1 MLLLEEVSVT
11 TEMLEERRLLLVP
24 ILRKETWDSGRTG
37 APVGR
42 GGTKV
47 ATAHDSGL
55 IGVCWSDGVGTLEVI
70 VFSLGVDICVGDSQI
85 VQPSRKCDTAGRS
98 CDSQRSFFLDL

>member
-1 MLLLEEVSVT
+1 MT

-47 ATAHDSGL
+47 ATAWDSG
-55 IGVCWSDGVGTLEVI
+55 SMGVGWSGSVGTSGVT
-70 VFSLGVDICVGDSQI
+70 VPSLGTDICVGDSQI
-85 VQPSRKCDTAGRS
+85 VQPLRKCDTAGPL
-98 CDSQRSFFLDL
+98 CDSQRLFVLDI